1 MWRKFSLVMSALV
14 ILLTISYSLAAAQT
28 GGGFNLTWSTVDGG
42 GGVSTGGAFE
52 VSGTIGQAE
61 AGTLSGGAFTL
72 SGGFWASSTV
82 YRLYLPL
89 IVKG

>member
-42 GGVSTGGAFE
+42 GGVSTGGQASRVAALEQEVQQLRQQFDELSAQFAEFRRQFE
-52 VSGTIGQAE
+52 
-61 AGTLSGGAFTL
+61 
-72 SGGFWASSTV
+72 
-82 YRLYLPL
+82 
-89 IVKG
+89 